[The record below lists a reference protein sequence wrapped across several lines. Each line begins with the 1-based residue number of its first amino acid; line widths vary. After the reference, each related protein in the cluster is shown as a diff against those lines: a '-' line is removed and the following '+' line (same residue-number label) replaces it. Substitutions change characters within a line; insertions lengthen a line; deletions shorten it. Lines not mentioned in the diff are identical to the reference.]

1 MLDRQDPYGVYNYKV
16 QLKGIISGGFSEV
29 SGLSL
34 QTEVEDFKEGGVNDF
49 VYKLPKGTTYT
60 DLTLKRGLVDLDL
73 WDWYWDIVKGTIKRL
88 NVTISL
94 CDDSGDPIISW
105 DYLETFPIKWEGPQF
120 NGKSSEIAT
129 ETLILTHHGLIVA
142 RKG

>member
-16 QLKGIISGGFSEV
+16 QVKGIISGGFSEV

-60 DLTLKRGLVDLDL
+60 DLTLKRGLIDLEL
-73 WDWYWDIVKGTIKRL
+73 WDWYWDVVKGTIKRA
-88 NVTISL
+88 NITISL

-105 DYLETFPIKWEGPQF
+105 DYGEAFPIKWEGPQF

-129 ETLILTHHGLIVA
+129 ETLTLTHHGLITT